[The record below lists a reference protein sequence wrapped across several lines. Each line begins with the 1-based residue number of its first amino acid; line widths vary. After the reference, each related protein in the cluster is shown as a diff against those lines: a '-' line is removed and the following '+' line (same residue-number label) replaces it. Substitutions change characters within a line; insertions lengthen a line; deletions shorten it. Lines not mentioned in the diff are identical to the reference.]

1 MSICTNGNF
10 DNIPPPIPVAK
21 SVSRNLQDR
30 TNYDFFE
37 KVQTYNIEISTF
49 RNMNPATAASYS
61 YWVFTGYS
69 QINSFN
75 IGRMLHIQ
83 AYPNSNWDVVQQN

>member
-10 DNIPPPIPVAK
+10 DNIPPPIPIGK
-21 SVSRNLQDR
+21 SISRNLQEKI
-30 TNYDFFE
+30 NYDFFE
-37 KVQTYNIEISTF
+37 QVQTYNIGVSTS
-49 RNMNPATAASYS
+49 RSTNPGSAGSYT
-61 YWVFTGYS
+61 YWIFTGYA

-75 IGRMLHIQ
+75 NGRMLHIQ